1 MKCPDVDRIAADELD
16 EPVRAHLSECAPCR
30 ERRDKLARLLAFPA
44 MAPPPPDVLPRLLA
58 RIDEKIAREVAR
70 PARPAGSRRLVAAV
84 FAFALIGGS
93 LVFMLSEGETRAKE
107 RNLESLV
114 VESEWRAL
122 GFASESDLRA
132 GGVK

>member
-1 MKCPDVDRIAADELD
+1 DRRHPRVLARDGQARPRGRPRGPERRGHGAGTGVSDFMKCPDVDRIAADELD

-70 PARPAGSRRLVAAV
+70 P
-84 FAFALIGGS
+84 
-93 LVFMLSEGETRAKE
+93 
-107 RNLESLV
+107 
-114 VESEWRAL
+114 
-122 GFASESDLRA
+122 
-132 GGVK
+132 